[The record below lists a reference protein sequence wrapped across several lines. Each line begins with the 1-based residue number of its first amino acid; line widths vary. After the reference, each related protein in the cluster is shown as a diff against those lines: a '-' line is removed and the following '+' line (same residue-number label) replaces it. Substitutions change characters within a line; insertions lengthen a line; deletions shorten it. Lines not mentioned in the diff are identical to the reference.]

1 MVAPL
6 EALARVPASL
16 DAAEAAP
23 LMCAGM
29 RRTAKRPGRHPGDRW
44 AWPSGHAVVE
54 LLEDTQRAFETR
66 LGQRMLS
73 EMVAKARSYE

>member
-29 RRTAKRPGRHPGDRW
+29 TPFNALRHSR
-44 AWPSGHAVVE
+44 ALPSDLVAIQGIGGLGH
-54 LLEDTQRAFETR
+54 
-66 LGQRMLS
+66 LGMQW
-73 EMVAKARSYE
+73 